1 MSREPERPR
10 VRALPALAWI
20 AAIAAALVGIDLA
33 ERFAFYEI
41 QPQDRRS
48 FPRMVRRPIKDTGL
62 ALLHGFRG
70 ELDAQNLPEGVPV
83 FDFYLKP
90 EDTARL
96 ATHMNRV
103 RVVGTHD
110 HVSRTEIPARLRVE
124 GASYDVRIKLRG
136 RQHYHVVPPRP
147 SLRVELRRGRSYRGA
162 RDFNLVEPFDKTTDQ
177 VFLWEAKEHGLIDWD
192 STMGVLALDGRPLA
206 VVQYVEQV
214 REETG
219 DHAGR
224 PEGTFFRGT
233 GELYSP
239 GQDPKRCGALIKR
252 VQGWLADPKTEVPF
266 EPMQEALDLE
276 RFRWF
281 TALTEFSGD
290 GHGFANF
297 NMKAYCDPVD
307 PRVEFLIWD
316 TRFGRWEDLPTSQF
330 AEHGTQF
337 LRNERYRTLH
347 DEALYTLAHDRVE
360 PMLERMR
367 AFDAAWGAVMARDPF
382 VWFPRGGPDGG
393 FMRGRPA
400 KLERTLRANAQAILE
415 SLEGED
421 LAWSVDAERRELL
434 LATADRGAK
443 RLEALEIETPEGPR
457 EHRLREPV
465 VVYGRY
471 RDREPV
477 VAVALPAEVDPGSVS
492 GVVAVNVHTG
502 RRARATQAQGA
513 LAGARVLP
521 PRPLEPALPPLPAGF
536 VADRDARRIR
546 IGPGVARFDGVLT
559 LPRGFAVEIAPGTTL
574 LAGPD
579 AVLEIHGDLALRGTR
594 EAPIVVRGAGAE
606 PWGTFAVIGERGNR
620 ARVEGAYTTVFGG
633 MGSTAGSTNYTGTV
647 AFYFAEVTLD
657 HFSVQDSGGE
667 DALNVKYGKVAMADN
682 HFRGGAFD
690 AVDYDF
696 VEGVDLRTRVEDFG
710 NDGIEA
716 SGSKLRIEG
725 ARIREA
731 RDRGLSIGAASTP
744 VIADVQV
751 SGARIGCAV
760 KDGADAKVERFTV
773 ARSKTAVALY
783 TKKPSYGPSRA
794 TFTGLV
800 AVDVGAFAILDHGAE
815 ARFEDAVRIGE
826 AEPVMR
832 RFAGVENRV
841 GPGVAGLPLEEL
853 FEAAARARSG
863 QRTAASDLARLGEGP
878 RTGPSSAATHRRW

>member
-1 MSREPERPR
+1 MSRAPERPR

-33 ERFAFYEI
+33 QRFAFYEVR
-41 QPQDRRS
+41 DRDLTS

-62 ALLHGFRG
+62 ALLHGFSG
-70 ELDAQNLPEGVPV
+70 ELDAQDFPEGIPV

-90 EDTARL
+90 REAAQL
-96 ATHMNRV
+96 AAHMTRV
-103 RVVGTHD
+103 SVVGTHD
-110 HVSRTEIPARLRVE
+110 ELSRTEIPARMRVDD
-124 GASYDVRIKLRG
+124 ASYDVRIKLRG

-192 STMGVLALDGRPLA
+192 STMGVLAIDGRPLA

-214 REETG
+214 RRETG
-219 DHAGR
+219 DHAVR

-239 GQDPKRCGALIKR
+239 GTDPKRCGALVER
-252 VQGWLADPKTEVPF
+252 VSGWLADEKTTVPF
-266 EPMQEALDLE
+266 EPMQEVLDLE

-307 PRVEFLIWD
+307 PRIEFLIWD
-316 TRFGRWEDLPTSQF
+316 TRFGRWEELPTSQF

-337 LRNERYRTLH
+337 LRNDRYRTLH
-347 DEALYTLAHDRVE
+347 DEALYTLAHDRLE

-367 AFDAAWGAVMARDPF
+367 AFDAAWGALMARDPF
-382 VWFPRGGPDGG
+382 YWFPRGGPDGG

-400 KLERTLRANAQAILE
+400 KLERTLRANSQAILE
-415 SLEGED
+415 SLEGEE

-443 RLEALEIETPEGPR
+443 RLEALEIGTRDGPR
-457 EHRLREPV
+457 RHRLREPV
-465 VVYGRY
+465 IVYGRY
-471 RDREPV
+471 RDRQPV
-477 VAVALPAEVDPGSVS
+477 IAVALPPEVDPASVA
-492 GVVAVNVHTG
+492 GVAAANVHTG
-502 RRARATQAQGA
+502 RPARATRADGA
-513 LAGARVLP
+513 LAGERVVP
-521 PRPLEPALPPLPAGF
+521 PRPVEPVIPALPAGF

-546 IGPGVARFDGVLT
+546 IGPGVARFDGVLA
-559 LPRGFAVEIAPGTTL
+559 LPRGFAVEIAAGTTL
-574 LAGPD
+574 LAGPA
-579 AVLEIHGDLALRGTR
+579 AVLEIHGDLALRGAP
-594 EAPIVVRGAGAE
+594 EAPIVVRGAGPE
-606 PWGTFAVIGERGNR
+606 PWGAFAVIGEWGDP

-647 AFYFAEVTLD
+647 ALYFADVRLD
-657 HFSVQDSGGE
+657 HFSVQDNGGE

-682 HFRGGAFD
+682 HFRGGASD

-710 NDGIEA
+710 NDGIDA

-725 ARIREA
+725 ARIRDA
-731 RDRGLSIGAASTP
+731 RDKGVSIGEASTP
-744 VIADVQV
+744 VIVDVQV

-760 KDGADAKVERFTV
+760 KDRANARVDRFTV
-773 ARSKTAVALY
+773 ARSKTAIALY

-794 TFTGLV
+794 TFTQLV
-800 AVDVGAFAILDHGAE
+800 AIDVGAFAILDHGAQV
-815 ARFEDAVRIGE
+815 RFEDAVRIGE
-826 AEPVMR
+826 AEPPMR
-832 RFAGVENRV
+832 RFAGLENVVR
-841 GPGVAGLPLEEL
+841 PGVAALPLEEL
-853 FEAAARARSG
+853 FEVAARERSADSTATSDFAR
-863 QRTAASDLARLGEGP
+863 LARP
-878 RTGPSSAATHRRW
+878 